1 MPNPAALRNL
11 KITRVAL
18 VDAGA
23 NFDKKTG
30 DGAHI
35 MLFKSAPS
43 VADVHVDVPLGS
55 KDKKKDP
62 PKTDTHKEKSS
73 MNKLFKRIVDAI
85 LEPDVTKRTAALTD
99 IEKDFPPEAEADD
112 KVHKAN
118 DPMCKCESCVAM
130 RKSVGE
136 EVNKRMTAIEKTN
149 TELVAKNAELTTNLS
164 AEVNKRIDTEV
175 VSVLKSFSN
184 ISIKTDGEGNDVAM
198 YRKMYVEDRPAFD
211 RQMAILKATDAQLK
225 QANKNVGSGRGG
237 NGEGGAWQKIEQ
249 LAKSLV
255 EKSTTGMTIEQALD
269 KVMTDPV
276 NNKLVKAYREE
287 DSAQA

>member
-1 MPNPAALRNL
+1 MPNPASLRNL

-43 VADVHVDVPLGS
+43 VADVHVAVPLGS

-62 PKTDTHKEKSS
+62 PKADTHKEKSS

-112 KVHKAN
+112 KVHKAD

-136 EVNKRMTAIEKTN
+136 EVNKRMTAIEKAN
-149 TELVAKNAELTTNLS
+149 TELVAKNTKLASDLS
-164 AEVNKRIDTEV
+164 SEVNKRIDTEV
-175 VSVLKSFSN
+175 VSILKSFSN

-225 QANKNVGSGRGG
+225 QANKSVGSGRGG
-237 NGEGGAWQKIEQ
+237 NSEGGAWQKIEQ
-249 LAKSLV
+249 MAVALV
-255 EKSTTGMTIEQALD
+255 EKGNGSITKEAAIE
-269 KVMTDPV
+269 KVMLDPA
-276 NNKLVKAYREE
+276 NMELLKSYREE